1 MEKPAVPQ
9 TNQSILYFTG
19 MRFPT
24 FIFTAVIFLGNT
36 IAVASQQTV
45 ESSFIFDGVSRS
57 YSVYIPASYVK
68 GQPVPLLFNL
78 HGYGKD
84 MEYQEDNRDFR
95 PVADTAGFII
105 VHPNGTREKLTKQRF
120 WNFGSVMGSKVN
132 DLGFLEAL
140 VDTLSKKFSIDQA
153 RVYCT
158 GMSNGTFMAYYLAC
172 KSKRFAAVGGV
183 AGGMSAKMFNNCDA
197 ADPVPV
203 IQIHGT
209 KDPINSY
216 KGNLSSKGI
225 EEVIEFWRA
234 RNGCTSAAVTTP
246 IPDLDPADKCTAE
259 RIIYSGGTNGNQ
271 VQLIRITGG
280 GHTWPGVD
288 KPGRTGKVC
297 QDFDARLEIW
307 RFFRQF
313 RRRSA

>member
-1 MEKPAVPQ
+1 M
-9 TNQSILYFTG
+9 QSLTVIL
-19 MRFPT
+19 
-24 FIFTAVIFLGNT
+24 TAVIFLGNT
-36 IAVASQQTV
+36 IAAASQKTIEGSIV
-45 ESSFIFDGVSRS
+45 FDGLSRS

-84 MEYQEDNRDFR
+84 KDYQEEYRDFR

-105 VHPNGTREKLTKQRF
+105 VHPNGTKERLTQQRF
-120 WNFGSVMGSKVN
+120 WNFGSVMGSKVD

-140 VDTLSKKFSIDQA
+140 VDTLSKKISIDQA

-172 KSKRFAAVGGV
+172 KSKRFAAIGGV
-183 AGGMSAKMFNNCDA
+183 SGGMSVKMFNDCDA
-197 ADPVPV
+197 TDPVPV

-216 KGNLSSKGI
+216 RGNWSSKGI
-225 EEVIEFWRA
+225 EAVIEFWRA
-234 RNGCTSAAVTTP
+234 KNGCNPTAVTTS
-246 IPDLDPADKCTAE
+246 IPDLVPGDKCTAE
-259 RIIYSGGTNGNQ
+259 RIIYSGGTNGSQ
-271 VQLIRITGG
+271 VQLIKITGG
-280 GHTWPGVD
+280 GHTWPGLD
-288 KPGRTGKVC
+288 KQGQLGKVC

-313 RRRSA
+313 RRRSDS